1 MANSPSGLN
10 NLDFNSKATVDL
22 LRNIM
27 TLQTIPG
34 SSVSVHDTAVNEGD
48 FYAITAT
55 GATGCVID
63 FTTTTGT
70 PDQRSFVSNT
80 TSHSKYDLDAD
91 VTLASGTTIFVQLSK
106 LVLKSG
112 SCIAYKR

>member
-34 SSVSVHDTAVNEGD
+34 SSVYVHDTVANEGD
-48 FYAITAT
+48 FYAITAV
-55 GATGCVID
+55 GADGCIID

-70 PDQRSFVSNT
+70 PDARSFVTNT

-91 VTLASGTTIFVQLSK
+91 LKLASGTTIFVQLSK

-112 SCIAYKR
+112 QCVAYKR

>member
-34 SSVSVHDTAVNEGD
+34 SSVNLVDTSVNTGE

-70 PDQRSFVSNT
+70 PDQRSFVTNT
-80 TSHSKYDLDAD
+80 TSHSKYDLTAD
-91 VTLASGTTIFVQLSK
+91 VTLASGTTVFIQLSK